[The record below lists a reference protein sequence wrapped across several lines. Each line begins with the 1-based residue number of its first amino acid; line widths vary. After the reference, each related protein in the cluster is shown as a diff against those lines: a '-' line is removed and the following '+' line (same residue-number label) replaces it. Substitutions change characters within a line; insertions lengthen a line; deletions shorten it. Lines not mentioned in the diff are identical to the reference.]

1 MRYVKK
7 VSTVN
12 ETMQT
17 KNELIETLKKIVKPY
32 VQDEQAFEHVTE
44 STDFIK
50 DLKINSANLVDIALD
65 VEEEF
70 DIVIDNEAMERM
82 LTVGA
87 AIDIIAQKMAEK
99 A

>member
-1 MRYVKK
+1 
-7 VSTVN
+7 
-12 ETMQT
+12 MQT
-17 KNELIETLKKIVKPY
+17 KDELLTSLKKIVKPY
-32 VQDEQAFEHVTE
+32 VQNEQAFAHVTE
-44 STDFIK
+44 NTDFIN
-50 DLKINSANLVDIALD
+50 DLNINSANLVDIALD

-87 AIDIIAQKMAEK
+87 SIDIITQKLAEK